1 MDCNL
6 GCNVQM
12 LYYFHIGRGFY
23 QRKHEYPMNTPNLQ
37 RARLYAVQR
46 LQQELPAVLTYH
58 CLAHTLQGVVPA
70 VERFAALEGVN
81 GQDLLLLRTAAYY
94 HDLGFVERSDGH
106 EAISARLA
114 AEVLPRFG
122 YSPAQIEVIRGIILA
137 TRYPFQPHTGFESIM
152 VDADLDVLGR
162 DDFWTRNHALR
173 VEREALSGQRSTD
186 QEWYGSQLAFLHAHH
201 YFTASA
207 YSLRQAHK
215 QRHMDEMAGL
225 LGEAR
230 T

>member
-1 MDCNL
+1 M
-6 GCNVQM
+6 QS
-12 LYYFHIGRGFY
+12 
-23 QRKHEYPMNTPNLQ
+23 KHEYTMDTPNLQ
-37 RARLYAVQR
+37 RARRYAVQR
-46 LQQELPAVLTYH
+46 LQQELPSALTYH

-70 VERFAALEGVN
+70 VERLAALEGVN
-81 GQDLLLLRTAAYY
+81 GQNLLLLRTAAYY

-137 TRYPFQPHTGFESIM
+137 TRYPFEPHTGFESIM

-162 DDFWTRNHALR
+162 DDFWTRNQALR
-173 VEREALSGQRSTD
+173 VEREALSGLRSTD
-186 QEWYGSQLAFLHAHH
+186 AEWYGGQLAFMHAHH

-207 YSLRQAHK
+207 QTLRQAHK
-215 QRHMDEMAGL
+215 QRHIHEMAGFL
-225 LGEAR
+225 DQAR

>member
-1 MDCNL
+1 MDTP
-6 GCNVQM
+6 NVQ
-12 LYYFHIGRGFY
+12 G
-23 QRKHEYPMNTPNLQ
+23 
-37 RARLYAVQR
+37 ARLYVVQR

-70 VERFAALEGVN
+70 VERLAALEGVN
-81 GQDLLLLRTAAYY
+81 GQNLLLLRTAAYY

-106 EAISARLA
+106 EATSARLA

-122 YSPAQIEVIRGIILA
+122 YNPAQIEIIQGIILA
-137 TRYPFQPHTGFESIM
+137 TRYPFEPHTCLESIM

-162 DDFWTRNHALR
+162 DNFWPRNHALR
-173 VEREALSGQRSTD
+173 AEREALAGLRLTD
-186 QEWYGSQLAFLHAHH
+186 DAWYGSQLAFMRAHC

-207 YSLRQAHK
+207 QSLRQAHK

-225 LGEAR
+225 LAGAR
-230 T
+230 VREPST

>member
-1 MDCNL
+1 MD
-6 GCNVQM
+6 
-12 LYYFHIGRGFY
+12 
-23 QRKHEYPMNTPNLQ
+23 TPNLQ

-46 LQQELPAVLTYH
+46 LERELPSVLTYH
-58 CLAHTLQGVVPA
+58 SLAHTLEGVVPA
-70 VERFAALEGVN
+70 VERLAALEGVN
-81 GQDLLLLRTAAYY
+81 GEHLPLLRTAAYY

-137 TRYPFQPHTGFESIM
+137 TRYPFEPRTRLESIM

-162 DDFWTRNHALR
+162 DDFWPRNHALR
-173 VEREALSGQRSTD
+173 IEREALAGQRSTD
-186 QEWYGSQLAFLHAHH
+186 EEWYGGQLAFMHAHC

-207 YSLRQAHK
+207 QSLRQAHK
-215 QRHMDEMAGL
+215 QRHVDEMVRLLDKARAGVDRDCVPTPIRGRIGPVHNL
-225 LGEAR
+225 LSSL
-230 T
+230 

>member
-1 MDCNL
+1 MD
-6 GCNVQM
+6 
-12 LYYFHIGRGFY
+12 
-23 QRKHEYPMNTPNLQ
+23 TPDLLQ
-37 RARLYAVQR
+37 ARRYAVQR
-46 LQQELPAVLTYH
+46 LEQQLPAVLTYH

-70 VERFAALEGVN
+70 VERLAALERVN

-114 AEVLPRFG
+114 SEILPRFG
-122 YSPAQIEVIRGIILA
+122 YNPAQIEIIQGMILA
-137 TRYPFQPHTGFESIM
+137 TRYPFEPHTYFESIM

-162 DDFWTRNHALR
+162 DNFWPRNHALR
-173 VEREALSGQRSTD
+173 AEREALAGQQSTD
-186 QEWYGSQLAFLHAHH
+186 DEWYGSQLAFMRAHR

-207 YSLRQAHK
+207 QNLRQAHK

-225 LGEAR
+225 LAEAR
-230 T
+230 I